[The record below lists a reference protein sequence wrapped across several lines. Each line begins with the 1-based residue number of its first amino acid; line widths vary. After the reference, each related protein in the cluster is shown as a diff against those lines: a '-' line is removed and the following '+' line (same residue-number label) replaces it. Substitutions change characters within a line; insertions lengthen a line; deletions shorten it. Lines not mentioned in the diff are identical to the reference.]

1 MSRQTPLY
9 QAHLDAGGKLV
20 DFAGWSLPIHYGSQM
35 EEHHAVRR
43 ACGMFDVSHMTVVD
57 LVGVDAEAYLRR
69 LLANDV
75 AKIGDGQALYSCMLD
90 EQGGVI
96 DDLLTYR
103 LVPDFYRTVVNAAT
117 READLAWMRRQ
128 AAGCALEISER
139 EDLAMVAVQGPQAR
153 AKVIAVLEVPALAN
167 LKPFCATVHGEYFVA
182 RTGYTGEDGFE
193 VLLPA
198 RQAVDFWAALKAAG
212 VRPCGL
218 GARDSLRLEAGLN
231 LYGQDMDTRTTPLV
245 SNLAWTVAFE
255 PAERDFIGRTAL
267 EHQRAGGV
275 PERLVGLVLSKG
287 AIPRRGATVY
297 TAEGEGYIT
306 SGSFA
311 PTLECPIALAR
322 IPTGDSSQVEV
333 ELRGKRLPAR
343 IVKPPFVRHG
353 QVKVSKPQ
361 TDSLNGSCAPGSGSR
376 PGRS

>member
-1 MSRQTPLY
+1 MSKQTPLY

-20 DFAGWSLPIHYGSQM
+20 EFAGWSLPIHYGSQM

-75 AKIGDGQALYSCMLD
+75 AKIGDGQALYGCMLD
-90 EQGGVI
+90 THGGVI
-96 DDLLTYR
+96 DDLITYR
-103 LVPDFYRTVVNAAT
+103 VAPDFYRTVVNAGT
-117 READLAWMRRQ
+117 READLAWMQRQ
-128 AAGCALEISER
+128 AAGFELEISER

-153 AKVIAVLEVPALAN
+153 EKVIAVLAAPALAD
-167 LKPFCATVHGEYFVA
+167 LKPFRAAAHGEYFVA

-198 RQAVDFWAALKAAG
+198 RQAADFWTALTAAG

-231 LYGQDMDTRTTPLV
+231 LYGQDMDTHTSPLV
-245 SNLAWTVAFE
+245 SNLAWTVAFD
-255 PAERDFIGRTAL
+255 PAEREFIGRAAL
-267 EHQRAGGV
+267 EQQRQAGV
-275 PERLVGLVLSKG
+275 TERLVGLVLNKG
-287 AIPRRGATVY
+287 AIPRSGATVY
-297 TAEGEGYIT
+297 AAEGEGVIT

-322 IPTGDSSQVEV
+322 IPAGDATEVEV

-343 IVKPPFVRHG
+343 VVKPPFVRNG
-353 QVKVSKPQ
+353 QVKV
-361 TDSLNGSCAPGSGSR
+361 
-376 PGRS
+376 